1 MIKKIYIDTSV
12 FGGYFDPEFELQ
24 TKPFFETI
32 LTQGTIILISEII
45 ELEIYKAPEHIVA
58 LFESLPEQLVE
69 RVELTDEARQLAE
82 TYITEKVVGRTSMA
96 DCQHIA
102 LATISKADVLVSW
115 NFKHI
120 VNLERIRGYNSINF
134 REGYQMTE
142 IRTPNEIFRNED
154 NN

>member
-32 LTQGTIILISEII
+32 LTRGTIILISEII